1 MPGSPLTTLPFR
13 WAASGGTVDAMDD
26 QTPAEVLPSLY
37 REVLETVSRL
47 ERAGQRDVAWDIR
60 RKALVAYS
68 THWDTQG
75 RKALEKLNREARQ
88 VLASKRVA
96 ASAAAL
102 STGTEPA

>member
-1 MPGSPLTTLPFR
+1 
-13 WAASGGTVDAMDD
+13 MDD

-47 ERAGQRDVAWDIR
+47 ERAGQRDVAWEIR

-68 THWDTQG
+68 THWDSQG

-88 VLASKRVA
+88 VLSSKRVA
-96 ASAAAL
+96 AASVAL

>member
-1 MPGSPLTTLPFR
+1 
-13 WAASGGTVDAMDD
+13 MDD

-47 ERAGQRDVAWDIR
+47 ERAGQRDVAWEIR

-75 RKALEKLNREARQ
+75 RKALEKLNKEARQ

-96 ASAAAL
+96 AAAGAL
-102 STGTEPA
+102 ATGTETA

>member
-1 MPGSPLTTLPFR
+1 
-13 WAASGGTVDAMDD
+13 MDTPTHS

-47 ERAGQRDVAWDIR
+47 ERAGQRNAAWEIR

-68 THWDTQG
+68 THWDSQG
-75 RKALEKLNREARQ
+75 KRALERLNRDARQ
-88 VLASKRVA
+88 LLASKHVA
-96 ASAAAL
+96 AAAAL

>member
-1 MPGSPLTTLPFR
+1 MTRPPPRSCP
-13 WAASGGTVDAMDD
+13 ASIARSSR
-26 QTPAEVLPSLY
+26 PS
-37 REVLETVSRL
+37 SRL
-47 ERAGQRDVAWDIR
+47 ERAGQRDVAWEIR

-75 RKALEKLNREARQ
+75 RKSLEKLNREARQ

-96 ASAAAL
+96 AAAAAL